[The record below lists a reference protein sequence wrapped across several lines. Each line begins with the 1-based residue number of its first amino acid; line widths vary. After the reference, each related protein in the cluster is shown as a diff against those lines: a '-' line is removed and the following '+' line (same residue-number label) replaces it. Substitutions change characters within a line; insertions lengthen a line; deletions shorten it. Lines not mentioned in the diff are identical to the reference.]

1 MARKTSN
8 RSTGKIA
15 LVIAIPC
22 AVVGLVAGLLAGLA
36 VVANMADSAGSNAA
50 DAQQR
55 GMIAVVTL
63 SVVTGALGG
72 VVGWFV
78 GSKVGSRLTDLGLAL
93 SKLGR
98 GGTEIRVR
106 FSGND
111 EIAQLGRSLQY
122 LANDLADFFKSQEE
136 SGGALA
142 TMDPLVRQ
150 LRDKTLPKSFPQ
162 VEDYELE
169 AALSPGSRGGLDY
182 FDIVESDG
190 GAVLYLV
197 SGEGAGA
204 MSVLACRMARDELHR
219 ALAQKATPRKALSH
233 SNRVMQQ
240 SLPAGA
246 CAKATLV
253 QLLGDTAKLYQA
265 GARAPLWIAQRGEVL
280 ELAAEGLA
288 LGLDDGAVFDKAL
301 RPQEI
306 EMSPGTRLLVFNE
319 GMLRMDGILE
329 RIEQHSSRHTAMF
342 MNMVLG
348 GIEQDAGDGGLR
360 EDAVLLTAKLAGS
373 R

>member
-1 MARKTSN
+1 MKLGLICAGVTLIVGAITVMLVHQTLGS
-8 RSTGKIA
+8 
-15 LVIAIPC
+15 VIAAEHADIKTKGW
-22 AVVGLVAGLLAGLA
+22 ALGLMLTAISALVVGLVAYFQGGA
-36 VVANMADSAGSNAA
+36 
-50 DAQQR
+50 
-55 GMIAVVTL
+55 IA
-63 SVVTGALGG
+63 
-72 VVGWFV
+72 
-78 GSKVGSRLTDLGLAL
+78 SRITELGLGVA
-93 SKLGR
+93 KIGR
-98 GGTEIRVR
+98 GADVRVR

-111 EIAQLGRSLQY
+111 EVTALGRALQY
-122 LANDLADFFKSQEE
+122 LANDLADLFKSQEE

-150 LRDKTLPKSFPQ
+150 LRDKTLPKKFPQ

-169 AALSPGSRGGLDY
+169 GALSPGSRGGLDY
-182 FDIVESDG
+182 FDIVEADG

-197 SGEGAGA
+197 SGEGAGS

-233 SNRVMQQ
+233 ANRVMQQ
-240 SLPAGA
+240 NLPAGA

-288 LGLDDGAVFDKAL
+288 LGLDEGAVFDKAL

-306 EMSPGTRLLVFNE
+306 EMSPGTRLLVVNE
-319 GMLRMDGILE
+319 SMLRIDGILE